1 MKSVESISRS
11 QSSTAISNTT
21 RKQIINGE
29 YAKVDKIFPVMD
41 EMLKYAEVPDFLDIL
56 LVVYLFIQLIAISLW
71 PAFSFDSLTDAWDDQ
86 VKLWI
91 LKIAFM
97 SEMNRDETKMLTSLI
112 VQTVLIA
119 VLIIIM
125 AYEMG
130 TFYST
135 KKLIKGTLTIAK
147 IAFDLIPILCLLP
160 AADWAGVAI
169 KYGIRLKQSIYY
181 VHAVVAII
189 YWLIFIGFHYIS
201 STFMANSPYLSKSP
215 TACWLG
221 SFRFFFMLIA
231 SVILFVSYLLDFF
244 QKYYS
249 VILIVFKLL
258 YNTYM
263 TYQVNF
269 FPFSH
274 LYMNEVFGSMFA
286 ASSFL
291 DILEIVSILS
301 SRLRPWICVLVFL
314 IAFAIGYPILR
325 YALQKRIKK
334 IVKNLSLS
342 ALETV
347 PQEEE
352 EANGDNLHVNGHV
365 ATYSLADDIRRKHF
379 IRLGLDRSEAKCSM
393 YIRVGVAH
401 CCPLF
406 IDWSLIK
413 FAGEYH
419 RTAAMLSCITQFL
432 AFFPCET
439 RLLSC
444 FFNIAITQLDLSYAQ
459 RFLMY
464 QVNIIKGLRQSSAS
478 SEVAD
483 KITSLRNKANTI
495 IEDVQRFWAESN
507 SDVNIY
513 FDLYKRTRNVE
524 SLYDE
529 ALIRWPNNVRI
540 CENYGRFLIEAAT
553 DFKGGILMK
562 HRADLIEQGKN
573 FVIDLSFRSLVR
585 AYPKY
590 LKDNIMDYHGRFLQN
605 GKKGTQSSANSG
617 VSQMSTGTIDGVLDP
632 SIEEEIGK
640 SCLTYHKLR
649 LELQNC
655 LETRHLTYSR
665 HLHIS
670 LFWALFLMVVCCVFY
685 FAFFYNHYDQR
696 TQALERQLTM
706 NAIKYHMDGG
716 IMNIVM
722 LWLHAA
728 GSIDDGLFQQIAVP
742 PTLEF
747 EINLQNGIDEVS
759 RIVELGLNNMTQF
772 MNDLM
777 QLARDGSDV
786 REIYP
791 QMTELIVPSY
801 FCKNL
806 QPFQAQANESLK
818 GISIRMIMSLRT
830 LTLDDLSKVGEDD
843 LTCQLF
849 SNMQQ
854 EDDAY
859 YSLAHNI
866 LETVYGMEDDDRIIN
881 LIFEIAFPVGY
892 CLLSIIPILIYIRLN
907 LKELEF
913 FNEILNDLNQE
924 TKEAAEK
931 GLLQD
936 DQENSIVKE
945 TIESHDMKPYMLYIF
960 GCLPVLCI
968 IIMIVEPQLCQST
981 NTTFSNL
988 INWIYLSTSRA
999 YYAYEAVT
1007 YTYIAA
1013 ALNHGLPSFG
1023 ITENEAAER
1032 GHSFMTLLQSNNNLF
1047 LRGGADRPSVVSYSD
1062 VIDQYN
1068 IDEMCST
1075 DTFKSD
1081 DHENYHC
1088 DSLDGIIS
1096 RFISLVR
1103 IALEDPS
1110 NAQLTQGSPLA
1121 DIFHIANTH
1130 IADRSMQTSYMLLD
1144 QAQDEISNFRMLL
1157 GVVAIVGVV
1166 LGVLILAIQWFVLE
1180 RLDYAYKGAL
1190 QELRHVPPLAM
1201 SSNPVLMNYILHKA
1215 EAKKIETMTP
1225 AKSVVFMSKDAVI
1238 FISKSENI
1246 EFINESVTL
1255 LLGYP
1260 PDQLLGQ
1267 PLTTILPEDKCSAI
1281 YQSLEMMKNQQCAL
1295 TFEKSLVA
1303 FSDDEQT
1310 IPVHITL
1317 IGITDQNSNSHE
1329 PSSFVVILRD
1339 ETKLIQ
1345 QRKSAEEAKAASEK
1359 LLYQILPKDIVT
1371 RLNRGETNVNFVV
1384 PSATVYFIDIVKF
1397 SQYSATLSPEEIMT
1411 NLSFYF
1417 AKYDALVHKYP
1428 LITKIKLIGDIYMAA
1443 AGLFTPDEP
1452 PVNHATQV
1460 INFCLDALQAL
1471 DEVNTQLNSNLN
1483 VRIGINT
1490 NGPLIAGVMGTD
1502 KPVFDIIG
1510 DTINV
1515 ASRLQS
1521 TAVPG
1526 TIQISEDTY
1535 ELVKNSNF
1543 NIEKRGLIE
1552 LKGKGKRM
1560 AYVVRPAMIS
1570 SFFTSAD
1577 DDPAS
1582 GTTNDKNN

>member
-1 MKSVESISRS
+1 
-11 QSSTAISNTT
+11 
-21 RKQIINGE
+21 
-29 YAKVDKIFPVMD
+29 MD

-56 LVVYLFIQLIAISLW
+56 LVVYLFIQLIAVSLW
-71 PAFSFDSLTDAWDDQ
+71 PAFSFDSLTNRWDDQ
-86 VKLWI
+86 VKFWI

-97 SEMNRDETKMLTSLI
+97 SEMNHDEDKMLTSLI

-119 VLIIIM
+119 LLIIIIG
-125 AYEMG
+125 YELG
-130 TFYST
+130 TYHST

-147 IAFDLIPILCLLP
+147 IAYDLIPILCLLP
-160 AADWAGVAI
+160 AADWAGVAL
-169 KYGIRLKQSIYY
+169 KYCIRLKKSIYY
-181 VHAVVAII
+181 VHAVLAIV

-201 STFMANSPYLSKSP
+201 STFMANTPYLSKSP

-244 QKYYS
+244 HEYYS
-249 VILIVFKLL
+249 VILIAFKIL
-258 YNTYM
+258 YNIFYV
-263 TYQVNF
+263 YQITF

-274 LYMNEVFGSMFA
+274 LYMNDVFASMFS
-286 ASSFL
+286 ASTIL
-291 DILEIVSILS
+291 DILEIVSIVS
-301 SRLRPWICVLVFL
+301 SRLRPWICILVF
-314 IAFAIGYPILR
+314 IICFAISYPIYR
-325 YALQKRIKK
+325 FVFQKKIKK

-342 ALETV
+342 ALDSV

-352 EANGDNLHVNGHV
+352 ENNAENPHVNAHI

-379 IRLGLDRSEAKCSM
+379 IRLGLDRSESKCSM
-393 YIRVGVAH
+393 YIRVGIAH

-406 IDWSLIK
+406 IDWSLVK

-464 QVNIIKGLRQSSAS
+464 QINIIKGLRQSSAS

-495 IEDVQRFWAESN
+495 IEDVQRFWTETN
-507 SDVNIY
+507 SDVNVY

-553 DFKGGILMK
+553 DFKGGIMMK

-590 LKDNIMDYHGRFLQN
+590 LKDNIMDYHGRFLQA
-605 GKKGTQSSANSG
+605 GRKGSQSSANSG
-617 VSQMSTGTIDGVLDP
+617 ASQMSTGTIDGVLDP
-632 SIEEEIGK
+632 SIEEDIGK

-649 LELQNC
+649 LELQTC
-655 LETRHLTYSR
+655 LESRHLEYSKK
-665 HLHIS
+665 LHIS
-670 LFWALFLMVVCCVFY
+670 LIWALFLMVVCCVFY

-696 TQALERQLTM
+696 IQALERQLTM

-716 IMNIVM
+716 IMNIVL
-722 LWLHAA
+722 LWLHSI
-728 GSIDDGLFQQIAVP
+728 GTIDDSFFQQIAVP

-747 EINLQNGIDEVS
+747 EINLDNGIDEIA
-759 RIVELGLNNMTQF
+759 RIVELGLNNMTKF

-786 REIYP
+786 RDIYP

-806 QPFQAQANESLK
+806 APFQAQENESLK
-818 GISIRMIMSLRT
+818 GISIRMIMSLRS
-830 LTLDDLSKVGEDD
+830 LTLDELNKVGGDD
-843 LTCQLF
+843 QTCQLF
-849 SNMQQ
+849 ANMPQ
-854 EDDAY
+854 EDDSY

-866 LETVYGMEDDDRIIN
+866 LETVYGMEDDDRTIN
-881 LIFEIAFPVGY
+881 LIFEIAFPIGY

-924 TKEAAEK
+924 TKEGAAK

-936 DQENSIVKE
+936 DQENSVVKE

-968 IIMIVEPQLCQST
+968 VIMIVEPQLCQST

-999 YYAYEAVT
+999 YYAYETVT
-1007 YTYIAA
+1007 YTFMTV
-1013 ALNHGLPSFG
+1013 ALNHGLTTFG
-1023 ITENEAAER
+1023 VTEQEANDMGR
-1032 GHSFMTLLQSNNNLF
+1032 SFMNLLQSNNNLL
-1047 LRGGADRPSVVSYSD
+1047 LRGGDDRPSVVSYSEL
-1062 VIDQYN
+1062 IDSYN
-1068 IDEMCST
+1068 INEMCS
-1075 DTFKSD
+1075 SD
-1081 DHENYHC
+1081 SFVSQDHENYHC

-1110 NAQLTQGSPLA
+1110 NSQFTQGSPLA
-1121 DIFHIANTH
+1121 DVFHIANTH
-1130 IADRSMQTSYMLLD
+1130 IADRSMQTSYKLLD
-1144 QAQDEISNFRMLL
+1144 NANDEISNFRMLL
-1157 GVVAIVGVV
+1157 GVVAVVGIV
-1166 LGVLILAIQWFVLE
+1166 LAVLILAIQWSILE

-1190 QELRHVPPLAM
+1190 QELRHVPPLSM

-1225 AKSVVFMSKDAVI
+1225 AKSVVYMSKDSVI

-1267 PLTTILPEDKCSAI
+1267 PLTTILPEDQCSAI
-1281 YQSLEMMKNQQCAL
+1281 YQSLDMMKNQQCAL

-1303 FSDDEQT
+1303 LSDDEQT

-1317 IGITDQNSNSHE
+1317 IGITEQNSRE

-1384 PSATVYFIDIVKF
+1384 QSATVYFIDIVKF

-1471 DEVNTQLNSNLN
+1471 EEVNTQLNSNLN

-1526 TIQISEDTY
+1526 TIQISEETY

-1543 NIEKRGLIE
+1543 NIEQRGLIE

-1570 SFFTSAD
+1570 SFFASSDND
-1577 DDPAS
+1577 DA
-1582 GTTNDKNN
+1582 TNAQNDKN